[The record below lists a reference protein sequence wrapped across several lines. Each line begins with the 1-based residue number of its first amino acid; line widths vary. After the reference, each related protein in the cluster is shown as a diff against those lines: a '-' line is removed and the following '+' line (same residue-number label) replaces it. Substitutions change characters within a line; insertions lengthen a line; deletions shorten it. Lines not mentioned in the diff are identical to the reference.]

1 MPPKNILIVDD
12 DKNLNLTLSFI
23 LKKEGYQVQS
33 SENAL
38 SAIQILAQNAVDL
51 MFLDLNMPHMGGIE
65 LLAEIH
71 RLYPT
76 LPVFILTA
84 HASLESAIQA
94 VRLGARDYLLKPI
107 DPPALIDRVRSIFDE
122 LEQPARKREVV
133 TQIQHLLKELQQ
145 LEGLDATPTSALA
158 AVPPTETTRF
168 LEKGPFSLDLHARHA
183 LLNNKYLPVSGIYF
197 DYLVTL
203 VRYAPRTVTYKTLV
217 KEAQGYEVMGAE
229 ARDLAR
235 WRIHEL
241 RKIVE
246 VDPQKPTY
254 ILTVRG
260 DGYRLGI

>member
-1 MPPKNILIVDD
+1 MNQRNILIVDD
-12 DKNLNLTLSFI
+12 DTNLGLTLSFI
-23 LKKEGYQVQS
+23 LKKEGYLVHL
-33 SENAL
+33 SENAMKAL
-38 SAIQILAQNAVDL
+38 QILMEQQVDL
-51 MFLDLNMPHMGGIE
+51 MFLDLNMPKMSGIE
-65 LLAEIH
+65 LLTEIH

-94 VRLGARDYLLKPI
+94 VRLGARDYLIKPI
-107 DPPALIDRVRSIFDE
+107 DPPALLERVRSIFDE
-122 LEQPARKREVV
+122 LEQPVRKREVV
-133 TQIQHLLKELQQ
+133 NQIQNLLNELQQ
-145 LEGLDATPTSALA
+145 LEGLEATPTSILA

-168 LEKGPFSLDLHARHA
+168 LQKGPFSMDLHARHA

-203 VRYAPRTVTYKTLV
+203 IRYAPRSVSYKTLV
-217 KEAQGYEVMGAE
+217 KEAQGYEVTGAE

-241 RKIVE
+241 RKIIE
-246 VDPQKPTY
+246 TDPQKPDY

-260 DGYRLGI
+260 EGYRLAI